1 MMEGFP
7 EQLTLNEKLVEDM
20 VTKINAAGKN
30 KCVEV
35 PDKRFVT
42 QKLRRHLARI
52 KKYYLEKR
60 FFLQRTEIIL
70 EWEGFWVFRGE
81 EEIGQELNQSIE
93 KTGSRMMLVSIID
106 NLEDVMITFSD
117 EAGKTLELEMSSS
130 IFQIR
135 GFTAWWKYIQYIQ

>member
-52 KKYYLEKR
+52 KKYYSEKD
-60 FFLQRTEIIL
+60 FFCRGQKLFLNGR
-70 EWEGFWVFRGE
+70 VFEYSE
-81 EEIGQELNQSIE
+81 E
-93 KTGSRMMLVSIID
+93 KKKLVR
-106 NLEDVMITFSD
+106 
-117 EAGKTLELEMSSS
+117 SS
-130 IFQIR
+130 INQ
-135 GFTAWWKYIQYIQ
+135 

>member
-1 MMEGFP
+1 MAKTDQHLEQMMKGFP

-52 KKYYLEKR
+52 KKYYSEKR
-60 FFLQRTEIIL
+60 FVFQRTEIIL
-70 EWEGFWVFRGE
+70 EWEGF
-81 EEIGQELNQSIE
+81 
-93 KTGSRMMLVSIID
+93 
-106 NLEDVMITFSD
+106 
-117 EAGKTLELEMSSS
+117 
-130 IFQIR
+130 
-135 GFTAWWKYIQYIQ
+135 